1 MNPLQLRRLRLV
13 AVLGILAFAVLF
25 ARLLSIQLISHRQL
39 SREAHTQQ
47 TERVILEP
55 PRGRILDRHLR
66 PLADNAEVS
75 QVSVN
80 LSEVVDL
87 RATSRF
93 VLRAAGR
100 RGAERLRERKRGG
113 YVLIANQLTPE
124 KELALSD
131 ETLPQGAHVDKVP
144 TRVYPLEDIGRSVL
158 GLVGVDGDGLEG
170 LERVYDRELR
180 GANGWATLVRDGRG
194 LKHQLPQSV
203 VKLPEPGLSLVSSID
218 RDAQSIVVMKLREA
232 LRTTGAH
239 SAMGVFADPWTGDIL
254 AMATVDAADTGQDRY
269 RNRVVADQFEPG
281 STFKILAGCAAL
293 QEDVLRSQD
302 SFYVD
307 RGEADFGGY
316 RIHDAHPETGWYTVR
331 DATAKSS
338 NVCYAQIGMKVGA
351 NTLYSYARLF
361 GFGQP
366 TRVGLPGEA
375 PGQIRHPDRWS
386 ARSLATISIG
396 QEVMVTPIQML
407 MAYCAVANG
416 GTLIRPRIATA
427 LLSEDGDPVRTIPV
441 EQVRRVLSPATAAT
455 FRSFLRDAVL
465 DGTATEAALP
475 WIEVAGKTGTAQ
487 KSGSGGRGYDA
498 GRYIASFA
506 GMVPYARPALVGLI
520 ILDEPRGAYYGGAIA
535 APVFRDIVA
544 AWATQGL
551 GPIRM
556 PAGSVLTQD
565 QAGSGAKPQAEIE
578 PGRLAPLDTAGA
590 AAVAA
595 GAFPDLRGLSMRDA
609 IVRARTLL
617 GSAPAIRGT
626 GRVVDQ
632 IPAPGTPL
640 APRARCVLTCASPRG
655 K

>member
-1 MNPLQLRRLRLV
+1 VNLLQLRRLRLV
-13 AVLGILAFAVLF
+13 ALVGILAFAVLF
-25 ARLLSIQLISHRQL
+25 ARLFWIQVIGHRQL
-39 SREAHTQQ
+39 AGEAHTQQ

-75 QVSVN
+75 QVSVDF
-80 LSEVVDL
+80 SEVVDL
-87 RATSRF
+87 KATSRF
-93 VLRAAGR
+93 VVRTAGH
-100 RGAERLRERKRGG
+100 RGAERLRERKHNG
-113 YVLIANQLTPE
+113 YVLIANQLAPE
-124 KELALSD
+124 KELALTD
-131 ETLPQGAHVDKVP
+131 ETLPQGAHLDKVP
-144 TRVYPLEDIGRSVL
+144 TRVYPLEEIGRSVV
-158 GLVGVDGDGLEG
+158 GLVGVDGNGLEG
-170 LERVYDRELR
+170 LERVYDRELQ

-203 VKLPEPGLSLVSSID
+203 VKLPEAGSSLVSTID

-232 LRTTGAH
+232 LRATGAH
-239 SAMGVFADPWTGDIL
+239 GAMGVFADPRTGDIL
-254 AMATVDAADTGQDRY
+254 AMATVDAVDAGQDRY
-269 RNRVVADQFEPG
+269 RNRVVADQYEPG

-293 QEDVLRSQD
+293 QENVLRSQD

-307 RGEADFGGY
+307 HGEADFGGF
-316 RIHDAHPETGWYTVR
+316 RIHDAHPETAWLTLR
-331 DATAKSS
+331 EATAKSS

-366 TRVGLPGEA
+366 TRIGLPGEA
-375 PGQIRHPDRWS
+375 PGQIRHPDHWS

-396 QEVMVTPIQML
+396 QEVLITPIQLL

-416 GTLIRPRIATA
+416 GTLIRPRVATA
-427 LLSEDGDPVRTIPV
+427 LLSEDGEPVRTIPV
-441 EQVRRVLSPATAAT
+441 EQVRRVLSPETAST

-465 DGTATEAALP
+465 SGTATEAALP

-487 KSGSGGRGYDA
+487 KSAPGGRGYDA
-498 GRYIASFA
+498 GRYIASFV
-506 GMVPYARPALVGLI
+506 GMVPYENPSLVGLI

-556 PAGSVLTQD
+556 PAGAVLTQD
-565 QAGSGAKPQAEIE
+565 HGATEAGPTSAPDLAESTIA
-578 PGRLAPLDTAGA
+578 AP
-590 AAVAA
+590 

-609 IVRARTLL
+609 IVRATTLL
-617 GSAPAIRGT
+617 GATPGVRGS
-626 GRVVDQ
+626 GRVIDQ
-632 IPAPGTPL
+632 LPAPGTPL
-640 APRARCVLTCASPRG
+640 ALGAKCVLTCASPRG
-655 K
+655 R